1 MGVQVPRQA
10 PFARVTELV
19 YVSGSNPD
27 AYGHVSSNLTSRTTY
42 RTGVMGARLALTQ
55 EDEDRNLGAVPNNL
69 RNNAGRLRHQFRKL
83 RVAERSWGSAP
94 PPGAKNHLQCCQ
106 SGNGSAWKAGARL
119 RGLRR
124 FNSFTLRHI
133 CWVIPDGSGTGL
145 ENRGRQGCRGDRHL
159 LPAPL
164 IWSDTLT
171 GKGPPR

>member
-27 AYGHVSSNLTSRTTY
+27 AHGHVSSNLTSRTTY

-83 RVAERSWGSAP
+83 WAAEMLWGSTPLFRA
-94 PPGAKNHLQCCQ
+94 NLQCCQ

-119 RGLRR
+119 KDLRR

-145 ENRGRQGCRGDRHL
+145 ENRGRQECRGDRHL
-159 LPAPL
+159 LPAPS